1 MNAIIQ
7 KERSGLFAM
16 LGFVFSLPALL
27 LFISGML
34 QSFAGSEV
42 MLLPEPLLHP
52 AVILGG
58 ILLAA
63 LLNAWATLRVRV
75 EDDESRTTISLDI
88 ARKKAN
94 LAVLGLALF
103 LLAAV
108 LTYGFVENIL
118 SALP

>member
-7 KERSGLFAM
+7 KERSLLLAT
-16 LGFVFSLPALL
+16 LGFVLSLPALL

-52 AVILGG
+52 VVILGG
-58 ILLAA
+58 ILLAG

-75 EDDESRTTISLDI
+75 EDGEGRTTLSLDI
-88 ARKKAN
+88 AHKKAN
-94 LAVLGLALF
+94 LAVLGLGLF
-103 LLAAV
+103 LLGAIF
-108 LTYGFVENIL
+108 TYLFVENML
-118 SALP
+118 

>member
-1 MNAIIQ
+1 MNITAQ
-7 KERSGLFAM
+7 KQSSGLLAL
-16 LGFVFSLPALL
+16 LGFVLSLPALL
-27 LFISGML
+27 LFISGMF
-34 QSFAGSEV
+34 QSFAGSDV
-42 MLLPEPLLHP
+42 MLLPKPLLHP

-63 LLNAWATLRVRV
+63 LLNAWATLRLRV
-75 EDDESRTTISLDI
+75 EDDENYTTISLDI

-103 LLAAV
+103 LLGAV

-118 SALP
+118 